1 MKFSDEVLLEI
12 VDIVRHGIL
21 TSTDISD
28 MLRNVE
34 LDVNVVSGY
43 VCLQDD
49 YRDLRDANR
58 TVPNE

>member
-1 MKFSDEVLLEI
+1 MKFSKEVLLEI

-34 LDVNVVSGY
+34 LDVDVEKGEVS
-43 VCLQDD
+43 LQDD
-49 YRDLRDANR
+49 YRNLRDANR